1 MAQDFQKMA
10 ENFKRNA
17 KEFKPG
23 SVGYHSNMMNHHS
36 SLASHHKN
44 LGNKEEAKRHHA
56 EAENHKYA
64 SKMAER
70 NDPNYERYAA
80 GRMKEKPPKKPSGW
94 DAWNAKH
101 GRVKKSDEEGNNM
114 SDLNK
119 ADIGISDI
127 FKGGKFAVD
136 ENGANGTP
144 DTGMNKDASK
154 KADRSRPG
162 EGTRAESM
170 NQKQIS
176 DDGEQPGKAGAGNI
190 EGSHH
195 GTKKGDQGEDNDVE
209 KGMCKGCNKPMAKCS
224 CSGGMKK
231 GSDNPWRMMHPEES
245 MHGLTDAQMAKMME
259 SGMLGQVIPAP
270 LDKRPR
276 Q

>member
-1 MAQDFQKMA
+1 
-10 ENFKRNA
+10 
-17 KEFKPG
+17 
-23 SVGYHSNMMNHHS
+23 
-36 SLASHHKN
+36 
-44 LGNKEEAKRHHA
+44 
-56 EAENHKYA
+56 
-64 SKMAER
+64 
-70 NDPNYERYAA
+70 
-80 GRMKEKPPKKPSGW
+80 
-94 DAWNAKH
+94 
-101 GRVKKSDEEGNNM
+101 M

-144 DTGMNKDASK
+144 DTGTPKDASK

-176 DDGEQPGKAGAGNI
+176 DDGEQPGKAGAGDI
-190 EGSHH
+190 EGTHH
-195 GTKKGDQGEDNDVE
+195 NKNGQKGGGMMGKGDGDDHDVE
-209 KGMCKGCNKPMAKCS
+209 KGDDMDMMMSCPNPKCGAK
-224 CSGGMKK
+224 MKK
-231 GSDNPWRMMHPEES
+231 GSKCAKCGMMHKSHADDNPWRMMHPEES